1 MGDVDVDVG
10 EIYIS
15 APISLY
21 LCIYILFLWK
31 LSSYVCMYCPLFCLC
46 ISINPFSL
54 SISLENPQKIPE

>member
-21 LCIYILFLWK
+21 LCIYIFFLWE
-31 LSSYVCMYCPLFCLC
+31 LSSYVCMYVCMYV
-46 ISINPFSL
+46 L
-54 SISLENPQKIPE
+54 SIVVFMY